1 MKGMGM
7 NSAMTHHAA
16 ARMVRRTQ
24 LAGLVVALGAA
35 GLWAVDVPGLG
46 SNLPAP
52 DSVNQPST
60 NPTLANQPEA
70 NSGSTLDAGSAYA
83 ISQNLD
89 VAARR
94 QPKPEQGP
102 IARGPEITPEPT
114 PSGPD
119 IRYLGLIE
127 EPTRRVALLAIDGRQ
142 RMLAEGRKSGDI
154 TLTSVEAEQIRVSIG
169 REQRVIP
176 LADRSGPSVAW
187 VSGAPGGGSGG
198 AGMQGG
204 ASNPFVGQANPGV
217 NVPMPGAAGKPGA
230 GATRSGARNLDGGDP
245 RRMRNRENAP
255 DDGVKVYH
263 TPGGGAEAIGE
274 N

>member
-1 MKGMGM
+1 MSGMGM

-52 DSVNQPST
+52 DSVQPPIAG
-60 NPTLANQPEA
+60 PTPSNQPEA
-70 NSGSTLDAGSAYA
+70 NSGAALDAGSAYA

-102 IARGPEITPEPT
+102 IARGPEPTPEPT

-127 EPTRRVALLAIDGRQ
+127 EPSRRVALLAIDGRQ

-187 VSGAPGGGSGG
+187 VSGSPGGGAG
-198 AGMQGG
+198 AGGMQGG

-230 GATRSGARNLDGGDP
+230 GATRSGGRNPNGDP
-245 RRMRNRENAP
+245 RRMRDRENAP

-263 TPGGGAEAIGE
+263 TPGGGAEVVGE